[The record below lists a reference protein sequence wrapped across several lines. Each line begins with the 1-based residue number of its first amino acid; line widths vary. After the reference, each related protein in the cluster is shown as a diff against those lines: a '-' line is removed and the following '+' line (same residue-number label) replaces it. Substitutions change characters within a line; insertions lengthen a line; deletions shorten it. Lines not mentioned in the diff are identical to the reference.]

1 MDIYVG
7 ADKCAQDRQISTM
20 KMCRCLPSYGFV
32 FIENEL
38 RRRMGKA
45 IAQGKRKKRER
56 GGRMRRESCYWDLKS
71 GIEPKKQTEKIYKSL
86 AKLKVTCHYSDI
98 DMKGTELRAAAE
110 READRD
116 RDSNN

>member
-1 MDIYVG
+1 
-7 ADKCAQDRQISTM
+7 
-20 KMCRCLPSYGFV
+20 
-32 FIENEL
+32 
-38 RRRMGKA
+38 
-45 IAQGKRKKRER
+45 
-56 GGRMRRESCYWDLKS
+56 MRRESCYWDLKS
-71 GIEPKKQTEKIYKSL
+71 GIEPKKQTAEIYKSL